1 MKQHL
6 GRQAGVQ
13 NVEVSLRDGKVDV
26 TPKEDGRI
34 DPAQLLKATYD
45 SGVSVAEL
53 DMTARGKIVKD
64 ASGNLAL
71 QVEPNQSFTLT
82 SNELSKAL
90 EPLANSATQVTVR
103 GQLYKKPDGKGKK
116 KADISAPLKFLVVV
130 VAGGLAGCNRN
141 PVSPAQHRAAIAAG
155 EVGSH
160 LPDFALKDLQGNE
173 VSSSDLRGKVVLI
186 DIWATWCQPCKKE
199 MPGYQ
204 KLLDRYGSRGFAVV
218 GRKSNIMMDT
228 GDPIQFAK
236 EIGVHYPLAV
246 ASADVLQKFG
256 GIEGLST
263 TMIYDRKGILR
274 KK

>member
-53 DMTARGKIVKD
+53 DMTARGNIVKD

-82 SNELSKAL
+82 SNELSKTL

-116 KADISAPLKFLVVV
+116 KADISAPLKFL
-130 VAGGLAGCNRN
+130 
-141 PVSPAQHRAAIAAG
+141 
-155 EVGSH
+155 
-160 LPDFALKDLQGNE
+160 ALEIQ
-173 VSSSDLRGKVVLI
+173 
-186 DIWATWCQPCKKE
+186 KKE
-199 MPGYQ
+199 
-204 KLLDRYGSRGFAVV
+204 
-218 GRKSNIMMDT
+218 
-228 GDPIQFAK
+228 
-236 EIGVHYPLAV
+236 
-246 ASADVLQKFG
+246 
-256 GIEGLST
+256 
-263 TMIYDRKGILR
+263 
-274 KK
+274 